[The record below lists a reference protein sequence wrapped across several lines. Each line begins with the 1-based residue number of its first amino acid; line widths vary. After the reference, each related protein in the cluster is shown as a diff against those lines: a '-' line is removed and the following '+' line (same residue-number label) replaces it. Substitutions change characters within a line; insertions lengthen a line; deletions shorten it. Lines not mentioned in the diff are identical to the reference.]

1 MRSPRDLAVGC
12 NCRVWSGIR
21 RLTALAA
28 LPKRV
33 LGGREFPLCGD
44 SLHCSPGAALGP
56 IPRASVRSPASLE
69 ITVPPRSVRWST
81 DTTGQ
86 GLLLRLRGLGTD
98 RVAAGHRVSGR
109 ETRPEPQRTI
119 TSRSL
124 YSTQLTRRASR
135 LSSLLVAPASQLP
148 RVPALIKAQ
157 G

>member
-69 ITVPPRSVRWST
+69 KVVPPRSVRWST

-86 GLLLRLRGLGTD
+86 GLYCAYEGSEQNEWPQDIESEDEALGLS
-98 RVAAGHRVSGR
+98 RRA
-109 ETRPEPQRTI
+109 QF
-119 TSRSL
+119 TSRSI
-124 YSTQLTRRASR
+124 YSQQLTRRATR
-135 LSSLLVAPASQLP
+135 LSSPPVAPASQCTQVF
-148 RVPALIKAQ
+148 R
-157 G
+157 